1 MCGVYL
7 TSMLA
12 FFNSFLLLLAEGGHS
27 DSAGGGL
34 IEFYNEYL
42 NIPGFELWK
51 FINLAIFVGVLVY
64 LLNRPLSEAFKAKR
78 ESIRAELIRAE
89 NEKQAALERL
99 TLAEAKLT
107 QLESE
112 KATVLRLAEEE
123 AAMDAERLLR
133 QAEEEVSRLRQQ
145 TGGELARMAQQLRN
159 ELRRLSAEES
169 VRRAE
174 EKLRTRI
181 DADKDARLIRG
192 SIQEIGGLN

>member
-1 MCGVYL
+1 
-7 TSMLA
+7 
-12 FFNSFLLLLAEGGHS
+12 
-27 DSAGGGL
+27 
-34 IEFYNEYL
+34 
-42 NIPGFELWK
+42 
-51 FINLAIFVGVLVY
+51 
-64 LLNRPLSEAFKAKR
+64 
-78 ESIRAELIRAE
+78 
-89 NEKQAALERL
+89 
-99 TLAEAKLT
+99 
-107 QLESE
+107 
-112 KATVLRLAEEE
+112 
-123 AAMDAERLLR
+123 MDAERLLR

>member
-12 FFNSFLLLLAEGGHS
+12 FFNTFILLLAEGGHAA
-27 DSAGGGL
+27 SAGGGFT
-34 IEFYNEYL
+34 EFYNEYL

-64 LLNRPLSEAFKAKR
+64 LLNKPLTEAFKAKR

-99 TLAEAKLT
+99 TQAEAKLT

-112 KATVLRLAEEE
+112 KANVLRLAEEE
-123 AAMDAERLLR
+123 AAADATRVLG
-133 QAEEEVSRLRQQ
+133 QAYEEATRLRHQ
-145 TGGELARMAQQLRN
+145 TGGELTRMAQQLRN

-169 VRRAE
+169 IRRAE
-174 EKLRTRI
+174 EKLRSQI
-181 DADKDARLIRG
+181 DADKDAQLIRG
-192 SIQEIGGLN
+192 SIREIGGLN